1 MRKSLLS
8 TLVAGT
14 LAIAGSAQ
22 AAPLLFDLDG
32 AGGSGAIS
40 VTAFDWAPTSFLAIG
55 GNAAIAAYLADKSDD
70 GIVQGTYTFDV
81 LTHAKMTAYKLDGSA
96 AFTGINRADE
106 ITLVARFT
114 EQITDVFFSSG
125 GTKANADFQA
135 TGAGWIEMY
144 YGLPKNADDLTGSG
158 FDDGR
163 LIMRGTGV
171 DPASAGGFSVLVNTP
186 AASLDQNAA
195 NNYIAGGNDQQTVTG
210 SGDQTNLTV
219 GFGSMA
225 LDTSF
230 FKTDLSGFS
239 LSFANIGQALPFISV
254 DPSDCF
260 TPNATVNLVGTNNAA
275 PQCQN
280 IHVQGPY
287 SMQGND
293 GGLAPVTGPV
303 NGFLGLA
310 SQGALDFVAQA
321 DFNSPVT
328 GRYVPEPATLA
339 LLGLG
344 LAGLGFSTRR
354 RRG

>member
-1 MRKSLLS
+1 MRKTLLS

-14 LAIAGSAQ
+14 LAVAGSAS
-22 AAPLLFDLDG
+22 AAPLLFDFDG
-32 AGGSGAIS
+32 AGGTGAVS

-70 GIVQGTYTFDV
+70 GVVQNTYTFDV
-81 LTHAKMTAYKLDGSA
+81 LTHAKMIGYDDSVSG
-96 AFTGINRADE
+96 FTGLNRADE

-114 EQITDVFFSSG
+114 ETITDVFFSSG
-125 GTKANADFQA
+125 GAKANADFKA

-144 YGLPKNADDLTGSG
+144 YGLPKDADALTGSG
-158 FDDGR
+158 FDNGR
-163 LIMRGTGV
+163 LIMRGNGV
-171 DPASAGGFSVLVNTP
+171 DPLSTGSFSVQTGTAAAILDQSAGN
-186 AASLDQNAA
+186 D
-195 NNYIAGGNDQQTVTG
+195 YDAGGGNNQLTVTG

-219 GFGSMA
+219 GM
-225 LDTSF
+225 LNMDIDTSF
-230 FKTDLSGFS
+230 FKTDLTNFS
-239 LSFANIGQALPFISV
+239 MSFANIGQALPFISV

-275 PQCQN
+275 PQCTN
-280 IHVQGPY
+280 NHVQGPY

-293 GGLAPVTGPV
+293 GGLTAATGPV

-310 SQGALDFVAQA
+310 TQGASDFVAQA

-328 GRYVPEPATLA
+328 GGAVPEPATLA

>member
-14 LAIAGSAQ
+14 LAFAGSAS
-22 AAPLLFDLDG
+22 AAPLLFDFDG
-32 AGGSGAIS
+32 VGGTGAVS

-70 GIVQGTYTFDV
+70 DIVQGTYTFDV
-81 LTHAKMTAYKLDGSA
+81 LTHAKMTAYKADGA
-96 AFTGINRADE
+96 ASFTGITRADE

-114 EQITDVFFSSG
+114 EVITDVYFTSS
-125 GTKANADFQA
+125 GTKANADFKA
-135 TGAGWIEMY
+135 TGAGWLEMY
-144 YGLPKNADDLTGSG
+144 YGLPKNSDDLTGSG

-163 LIMRGTGV
+163 LIMRASGV
-171 DPASAGGFSVLVNTP
+171 DPTSVGDFSVVTTTQP
-186 AASLDQNAA
+186 TDLDQVGA
-195 NNYIAGGNDQQTVTG
+195 NNYTSVGGNQQTVTG
-210 SGDQTNLTV
+210 SGSQTNMTI
-219 GFGSMA
+219 GFSSMD

-230 FKTDLSGFS
+230 FKTDLASFS
-239 LSFANIGQALPFISV
+239 LSFANIGQALPYISV

-260 TPNATVNLVGTNNAA
+260 TPNATVNAVGTVNAA
-275 PQCQN
+275 PQCTN
-280 IHVQGPY
+280 THIQGWY
-287 SMQGND
+287 AAQGDD
-293 GGLAPVTGPV
+293 GGVAPNTGPI

-310 SQGALDFVAQA
+310 SQGAYDFVAQA

-328 GRYVPEPATLA
+328 GAVPEPATLA

-344 LAGLGFSTRR
+344 LVGLGFSTRR